1 MAGSMM
7 DTFFVALNPAQY
19 TFVHKILHMWST
31 DSVITMV
38 GTIYLGVCM
47 DANPILSHGPIGSE
61 SWVTVPKGGISMGL
75 MMKILF
81 MHTNTY
87 LNDDIVKILS
97 LSSAETKQY
106 TILKPGIILWV

>member
-1 MAGSMM
+1 MQPIIPFLKLVNAMLSNNYV
-7 DTFFVALNPAQY
+7 FAAY
-19 TFVHKILHMWST
+19 
-31 DSVITMV
+31 
-38 GTIYLGVCM
+38 
-47 DANPILSHGPIGSE
+47 PILSHGPIGSE
-61 SWVTVPKGGISMGL
+61 SWATVPKGGISMGL

-106 TILKPGIILWV
+106 TILKPGIIL